1 MRSPF
6 SAEIDYSDSYLQNS
20 VFGKVGTMF
29 LDSEYSVHISN
40 TSTSRLF
47 GLMTYGLY
55 FYLNGTTTSANELL
69 TWAQGK
75 YTNLV
80 EQAVWV
86 QFSSDNKV
94 DADYAFL
101 PLAEALPRLQ
111 IRIADFTFRCPKIPT
126 PR

>member
-1 MRSPF
+1 
-6 SAEIDYSDSYLQNS
+6 
-20 VFGKVGTMF
+20 MF